1 MKSPRGAAMKQAS
14 FGFAQRIRSGA
25 ALGLGLLVLGVAPT
39 FFGPR
44 ISHASQASK
53 DATLAD
59 CLRYLR
65 TQIAVYATEHRDV
78 APGFAH
84 GDPTQ
89 PPDYPTF
96 IAQLTQPTDAQGHTL
111 GAQGRAAA
119 PAGALRPYLGPY
131 LEFMPANPV
140 TLRTGVLI
148 VNSDEMPPPDPSQ
161 PYGWFYS
168 PRTRQ
173 IMPNLCGA
181 DAKGVAYSSY

>member
-1 MKSPRGAAMKQAS
+1 MKPLR
-14 FGFAQRIRSGA
+14 FGFAPRMTRSRA
-25 ALGLGLLVLGVAPT
+25 ARALGLLVLVVVPT

-59 CLRYLR
+59 CVRYLR
-65 TQIAVYATEHRDV
+65 ARIAVYAIEHRDV

-84 GDPTQ
+84 GDLMQ

-96 IAQLTQPTDAQGHTL
+96 IAQLTQPTDDRGHTL
-111 GAQGRAAA
+111 GRS
-119 PAGALRPYLGPY
+119 PAGALGPY
-131 LEFMPANPV
+131 LEFMPANPF
-140 TLRTGVLI
+140 TLRAGVLI
-148 VNSDEMPPPDPSQ
+148 VNGDKMPPPDPSQ
-161 PYGWFYS
+161 PYGWFYN

-173 IMPNLCGA
+173 IMPNLSGA